1 MARSTFTSTP
11 TGLSRRRLLTGAGGV
26 VAGAAMGVL
35 SGCGGAGGGD
45 TDGGSGGGVPKAG
58 MKIPEPK
65 VALPKDDV
73 QFRLMDS
80 NDTKAPFWE
89 EFFTAYQDKH
99 PNIECTYDGLP
110 WNRIEEVAP
119 LGIRN
124 GTAHDVLQLPPTIPL
139 TQAVAEGW
147 VAPID
152 DLIPDFDTWK
162 ASFPD
167 GTFVEGVQLFDG
179 KLYSVPL
186 ASDRRYVGALHY
198 STELMGEAG
207 YDPQAKRLT
216 WDDYRDAAKKITAN
230 GKGRAYGLVLEIGQP
245 PRLTGIVRYLAV
257 SAGLTAV
264 GDFDPKTGD
273 YIYDADEIA
282 GAIELLMA
290 LQSDGSIFPGSAS
303 LTAPESWPR
312 VVRGNAGTVFAGPWV
327 TVAWNTQEPEFDFGV
342 AEAPMDG
349 SDPKPQG
356 YALTG
361 TDGVVVFAKSKVKEV
376 AGDVL
381 SYVTSMAGQ
390 TAWGKIVGVG
400 NPPILEEANKAI
412 ESGLTR
418 QATMCQ
424 KLAAG
429 MVAAPNLLVGNPD
442 IELVNRELKPLSP
455 DFGQVIQSALVGKTP
470 NLKKS
475 LRDLK
480 DRAMRTRDQAI
491 AAAVKK
497 GAKVSADDWAF
508 PNWDPFKDYTSADY
522 QAR

>member
-1 MARSTFTSTP
+1 MARTSFTSTSA
-11 TGLSRRRLLTGAGGV
+11 GLTRRRLLVGAGGA
-26 VAGAAMGVL
+26 VAAAAVGAL
-35 SGCGGAGGGD
+35 SGCGGAGGGGTD
-45 TDGGSGGGVPKAG
+45 TSGGGGVPEAG
-58 MKIPEPK
+58 MKIPDAK
-65 VALPKDDV
+65 VALPTGDI

-80 NDTKAPFWE
+80 NDTKAPFWK
-89 EFFTAYQDKH
+89 EFFAAYQEKH

-139 TQAVAEGW
+139 TQAVGEGW
-147 VAPID
+147 VSPVD
-152 DLIPDFDTWK
+152 DLIPDFDAWK
-162 ASFPD
+162 ASFPE

-216 WDDYRDAAKKITAN
+216 WDDYRDAAKKITKN
-230 GKGRAYGLVLEIGQP
+230 GRGRAYGLVLEVGQP

-257 SAGLTAV
+257 SAGLAAV
-264 GDFDPKTGD
+264 GDFDPKTGE
-273 YIYDADEIA
+273 YVYDADEIA

-290 LQSDGSIFPGSAS
+290 LNSDGSIFPGSAT

-327 TVAWNTQEPEFDFGV
+327 TVAWNTQEPDFEFGV
-342 AEAPMDG
+342 AEVPMDG

-361 TDGVVVFAKSKVKEV
+361 TDGVVVFSKSKAKEV

-412 ESGLTR
+412 ASGLTP
-418 QATMCQ
+418 QATRCQ
-424 KLAAG
+424 ELANG

-442 IELVNRELKPLSP
+442 IDLVNRELKPLTP
-455 DFGQVIQSALVGKTP
+455 DFGQIIQSALVGKTP
-470 NLKKS
+470 DVKKA

-491 AAAVKK
+491 AAATKN
-497 GAKVSADDWAF
+497 GAKVSTADWAF
-508 PNWDPFKDYTSADY
+508 PNWDPFKDYTTADY
-522 QAR
+522 QLR